1 MELWELV
8 AREEIR
14 DTIIR
19 YAHYADS
26 GRAEDLAGLFTEDGI
41 LEIKDRAVHRG
52 RAEIRGMLEG
62 AKTGVTERARSPLIR
77 HHNTNVLIEF
87 DGPERART
95 RLYFLAV
102 MADGAD
108 HWGRY
113 RDVLVSQPDGRWR
126 FLERVVRLDGHAPDS
141 WGGPEQDHF
150 GPDARAGER

>member
-26 GRAEDLAGLFTEDGI
+26 GRADDFVGLFTDDAV
-41 LEIKDRAVHRG
+41 LEIKGRVVYRG
-52 RAEIRGMLEG
+52 RDEIRGMLEG
-62 AKTGVTERARSPLIR
+62 AKAGVVERAKSRLIR
-77 HHNTNVLIEF
+77 HHNTNVLIDF
-87 DGPERART
+87 DGPARART

-102 MADGAD
+102 MEDGAD

-113 RDVLVSQPDGRWR
+113 RDVLVAQPDGRWR
-126 FLERVVRLDGHAPDS
+126 FQERVVRMDGHAPEA
-141 WGGPEQDHF
+141 WGGLAQDDF
-150 GPDARAGER
+150 GPPAR

>member
-26 GRAEDLAGLFTEDGI
+26 GRADDFAGLFTEDAV
-41 LEIKDRAVHRG
+41 LEIRGGAVHRG
-52 RAEIRGMLEG
+52 RDEIRGMLEG
-62 AKTGVTERARSPLIR
+62 AKTSVVERARSRLIR
-77 HHNTNVLIEF
+77 HHNTNVLIDF
-87 DGPERART
+87 DGPARART

-102 MADGAD
+102 MEDGPD

-113 RDVLVSQPDGRWR
+113 RDVLVAQPDGRWR
-126 FLERVVRLDGHAPDS
+126 FEERVVRMDGHAPDGWRS
-141 WGGPEQDHF
+141 AAQGDF
-150 GPDARAGER
+150 GPRTDE